1 MRYIAIFFIIVMSLN
16 FETKSAHSEEQSYC
30 LRENGLTYPLL
41 DTTSKCKKS
50 ELLLNTIE
58 FRHIK
63 NIERNKRAESLI
75 IYKKEQAKIA
85 IQKEREE
92 QEKIQKSLNF
102 ALLEKKYK
110 SDCSKKLF
118 QGYEVGTASYNQC
131 IINKS
136 KEEEATKLAEQK
148 RNQLIKERQEKW
160 NKILAERKLERQQL
174 IAKREEERKK
184 RLEAIK
190 IKRESLAKQNIRSDK
205 KTISQ
210 VKEEKETS
218 WFKKRNVDNKKIV
231 KDVNKNLN
239 IEKNN
244 EFKIF
249 LAKKDIV
256 NIEKFPS
263 IGDSSQLVK
272 IQNLDQKLL
281 QNLINSNSNF
291 YLVVPKDFNVFS
303 DVETQDQ
310 MMSQLVAG
318 TQQVPNPRY
327 NAIQIEIRNAE
338 RAYLI
343 AQAQFE
349 RSTSAALNYNP
360 YGGWASTLNQ
370 LAGNIGQ
377 AKAGREMKESRNKY
391 NSLVSE
397 LSNTPMYLDKDIMRS
412 YKYTVNNISSKKQ
425 SIYDV
430 IIINNENINYKEFII
445 TETKKFRV
453 AENINSNDKNY
464 KNLLTKYNNSQ
475 DISDWENKQFNKIDY
490 SQILNDINQIQKIE
504 KIEDINK
511 LYSTL
516 NFQIVQKNKPKK
528 SKSFFSSLF
537 NWGSK
542 DNDDQHQNK
551 QSNASVDQR
560 FDSVVVVKTSDGFGS
575 GFYIESNKVVTNY
588 HVIEGYKNVTVSDS
602 KGNDT
607 SARVLKIDKKR
618 DLALLEVNRSGNPV
632 QLSNDPIYSG
642 MKVQALGHPNG
653 LSYSMTQGIVSS
665 VRKYSSTY
673 DITGNANI
681 LFVQTDAAINRGNS
695 GGPLFHENKVIGVNT
710 QGMSKARTEGLNFAV
725 HVDELKRFLKN

>member
-1 MRYIAIFFIIVMSLN
+1 MRYIAIFFIVTMSLN
-16 FETKSAHSEEQSYC
+16 FETKTSYSEEQNYC

-41 DTTSKCKKS
+41 DNESKCKKS
-50 ELLLNTIE
+50 ELSLNTRE

-63 NIERNKRAESLI
+63 SVDRNKRAESLVI
-75 IYKKEQAKIA
+75 FKKAEAKIA
-85 IQKEREE
+85 IQKEKEE
-92 QEKIQKSLNF
+92 QEKIQKKLNF

-110 SDCSKKLF
+110 SSCSKKLF
-118 QGYEVGTASYNQC
+118 QGYEVGTTSYNQC

-136 KEEEATKLAEQK
+136 REDDAIKLAEKK
-148 RNQLIKERQEKW
+148 RNQLIKERKEKW
-160 NKILAERKLERQQL
+160 NKILAERKLERQRL
-174 IAKREEERKK
+174 ITKREEERKK

-190 IKRESLAKQNIRSDK
+190 IRRESLAKKNIKSEK
-205 KTISQ
+205 KIISQ
-210 VKEEKETS
+210 VTEERETS
-218 WFKKRNVDNKKIV
+218 WFKKRNVDSKKIA
-231 KDVNKNLN
+231 KDVNDNSN
-239 IEKNN
+239 IKKNN

-249 LAKKDIV
+249 LAKRDVV
-256 NIEKFPS
+256 NIEKFPNIS
-263 IGDSSQLVK
+263 DSSQLVNTE
-272 IQNLDQKLL
+272 NLDQKLL
-281 QNLINSNSNF
+281 KNLIDNNSNF
-291 YLVVPKDFNVFS
+291 FLVVPKDFNVFS

-338 RAYLI
+338 RTYLI

-377 AKAGREMKESRNKY
+377 AKAGREMKEARNKY
-391 NSLVSE
+391 NNLVSE

-430 IIINNENINYKEFII
+430 IIINNENINYKELII
-445 TETKKFRV
+445 TETKKFKV

-464 KNLLTKYNNSQ
+464 KNLLAKYNNKQ
-475 DISDWENKQFNKIDY
+475 DISDWENKKLNKINY

-504 KIEDINK
+504 KIDDINK

-516 NFQIVQKNKPKK
+516 NFEIVEKNKPKK

-542 DNDDQHQNK
+542 ENNEEKNLKQNN
-551 QSNASVDQR
+551 SSVDQR
-560 FDSVVVVKTSDGFGS
+560 FDSVVVVKTSKGFGS

-588 HVIEGYKNVTVSDS
+588 HVIEGFKNVTVSDS
-602 KGNDT
+602 KGKDT

-681 LFVQTDAAINRGNS
+681 LFVQTDAAINKGNS
-695 GGPLFHENKVIGVNT
+695 GGPLFHDNKVIGVNT

>member
-1 MRYIAIFFIIVMSLN
+1 MMSLN
-16 FETKSAHSEEQSYC
+16 FETKSVYSEEQSYC

-41 DTTSKCKKS
+41 DNTSKCKKS
-50 ELLLNTIE
+50 ELLLNTKE

-63 NIERNKRAESLI
+63 NIDRKKRAESLI
-75 IYKKEQAKIA
+75 LYKKEQAKIA
-85 IQKEREE
+85 IQKEKEE
-92 QEKIQKSLNF
+92 QENIQKKLNF

-118 QGYEVGTASYNQC
+118 QGYEVGTTSYNQC

-136 KEEEATKLAEQK
+136 KEEEALKLAEQK
-148 RNQLIKERQEKW
+148 RNQLIKERKEKW
-160 NKILAERKLERQQL
+160 NKILAERKLERQKL
-174 IAKREEERKK
+174 IAQREEERKK

-190 IKRESLAKQNIRSDK
+190 IKRESLAKKNIRSDK

-210 VKEEKETS
+210 VKKEKETS
-218 WFKKRNVDNKKIV
+218 WFKKRDVDNKKIV
-231 KDVNKNLN
+231 KDVNKNPN
-239 IEKNN
+239 IKKNN

-249 LAKKDIV
+249 LAKRDIV

-263 IGDSSQLVK
+263 VGDSNQLVK

-281 QNLINSNSNF
+281 KNLIDTNSNF

-327 NAIQIEIRNAE
+327 NAIRIEIRNAE

-349 RSTSAALNYNP
+349 RSTRAALNYNP

-391 NSLVSE
+391 NNLVSE

-430 IIINNENINYKEFII
+430 IIINNGNINHKEFII
-445 TETKKFRV
+445 TESKKFKV

-464 KNLLTKYNNSQ
+464 KNLLAKYNNRQ

-511 LYSTL
+511 LYATL
-516 NFQIVQKNKPKK
+516 NFQVVEKNKPKK

-542 DNDDQHQNK
+542 DNEDQNQNK

-588 HVIEGYKNVTVSDS
+588 HVVEGYKNVTVSDS